1 MSTVHVA
8 IDTHVATI
16 TIDRPEARNA
26 LSPEVLADLI
36 DAAAALETND
46 AVRVV
51 VLTGSGAIF
60 IAGADIARMAAMDG
74 AAALEFSRLG
84 GRFAA
89 AIEGSRNPW
98 IAKVNGAALGGGCEV
113 ALACDVVIAAD
124 SAIFGQPEVTL
135 GTMPGWGATQRL
147 PRRVG
152 IGKALE
158 LCLGGAVIDA
168 TEAGRIGLAD
178 TVVPADQ
185 LDTVVT
191 ALAVKIAANAPEAVA
206 DTKRVLRA
214 GYDLPLAEGLA
225 REAERFAATFTRGDT
240 AEGMGAFLE
249 KPRRT
254 PTFHRSQEA

>member
-8 IDTHVATI
+8 IDGHIATI

-26 LSPEVLADLI
+26 LSPEVLGDLI
-36 DAAAALETND
+36 DVGD
-46 AVRVV
+46 AVERNESVRVV
-51 VLTGSGAIF
+51 VLTGSGTIF

-74 AAALEFSRLG
+74 AAALEFARLG
-84 GRFAA
+84 GRFTG
-89 AIEGSRNPW
+89 AIEASRNPW
-98 IAKVNGAALGGGCEV
+98 IAKINGAALGGGCEV
-113 ALACDVVIAAD
+113 ALACDVIIAAD

-152 IGKALE
+152 VGKALE

-168 TEAGRIGLAD
+168 NEAGRIGLAD
-178 TVVPADQ
+178 TVVPADT
-185 LDTVVT
+185 LDDVVA
-191 ALAVKIAANAPEAVA
+191 ALAAKIAANAPNAVA
-206 DTKRVLRA
+206 DTKRVLRQ

-225 REAERFAATFTRGDT
+225 REAERFAATFDRPDT

-254 PTFHRSQEA
+254 PKFRRT